1 VRWSKPS
8 VDQNDTNLPQTV
20 VQELAQLRQQIQVRD
35 KLVEQL
41 STELFRMVKTHP
53 PALPASTG
61 ARSANAST
69 QFFQTEDDG
78 LREDLRRLEEQI
90 EFYQGQIDKR
100 DVEIARLQKSC
111 QVLSERNQLLEN
123 IIQELPEIYK
133 QKFVD
138 RLDSVK
144 SKVQSLQTEN
154 RRLNS
159 ALQQVNAQ
167 GLPEAGGAA
176 RNLALPAKRNTFN
189 PSKLSD
195 ARPD

>member
-1 VRWSKPS
+1 MDR
-8 VDQNDTNLPQTV
+8 DDTNLPQTV

-35 KLVEQL
+35 QLVGQL

-53 PALPASTG
+53 PALPASTS
-61 ARSANAST
+61 ARSASESIPS
-69 QFFQTEDDG
+69 FQAEEGG
-78 LREDLRRLEEQI
+78 LRADLSRLEEQI

-100 DVEIARLQKSC
+100 DVEITRLQKSC
-111 QVLSERNQLLEN
+111 QVLSERNQLLET
-123 IIQELPEIYK
+123 IVQELPEIYK

-138 RLDSVK
+138 RLDVVK

-167 GLPEAGGAA
+167 SLPEAGGAGK
-176 RNLALPAKRNTFN
+176 NLALPAKRNALN
-189 PSKLSD
+189 PSKPSD
-195 ARPD
+195 TRPG

>member
-1 VRWSKPS
+1 
-8 VDQNDTNLPQTV
+8 
-20 VQELAQLRQQIQVRD
+20 
-35 KLVEQL
+35 
-41 STELFRMVKTHP
+41 VKTHP
-53 PALPASTG
+53 PALPAATS
-61 ARSANAST
+61 ARSANASA
-69 QFFQTEDDG
+69 QSFQTEDDG

-100 DVEIARLQKSC
+100 DIEITRLQKSC

-159 ALQQVNAQ
+159 ALQQVNTQ
-167 GLPEAGGAA
+167 GLPEAGGTT
-176 RNLALPAKRNTFN
+176 RNLALPAKRNTLN

>member
-1 VRWSKPS
+1 MDR
-8 VDQNDTNLPQTV
+8 DDTNLPQTV

-35 KLVEQL
+35 QLVGQL

-61 ARSANAST
+61 TRSTHESIPS
-69 QFFQTEDDG
+69 FQTEEGG
-78 LREDLRRLEEQI
+78 LRADLSRLEEQI

-100 DVEIARLQKSC
+100 DVEITRLQKSC
-111 QVLSERNQLLEN
+111 QVLSERNQLLET
-123 IIQELPEIYK
+123 IVQELPEIYK

-138 RLDSVK
+138 RLDVVK

-167 GLPEAGGAA
+167 GLPEAGGAGK
-176 RNLALPAKRNTFN
+176 NLALPAKRNALN
-189 PSKLSD
+189 PSKPSD
-195 ARPD
+195 TRPG